1 MILDQTWNKKNRKL
15 TVSYIDKDGNR
26 KFWQKYMHHI
36 RTYEYAKDGE
46 YDTWNNRK
54 ANVVFKSTD
63 TYKPNEFD
71 LWEMFYELPKEDQD
85 KFYAMYFPKLY
96 TFDIE
101 TEVSNEFPDPFKA
114 KQKVT
119 SISIVAPDLSCIV
132 MGLTKMTEEQQEQLK
147 TRYLDWISKNNFA
160 ANLVE
165 KMKQKNPSHNIRVL
179 YQYCQSEEEML
190 QKFFTTMVPKIAV
203 LAGWNSYNFD
213 WNYLYNR
220 AVNLF
225 GEKGA
230 RNLIY
235 AASPTREITNISWVE
250 KDGTK
255 HRAPA
260 PSHSIIVDYMELCQK
275 YDYTLTYES
284 YSLDWV
290 SSHAVGANKI
300 KYDGTLQQLYERD
313 TDWYYFYNAIDSLL
327 IQLIHH
333 RLKCIESPC
342 ASAAVTLV
350 TMLEAYGQ
358 VKLTTA
364 NVFKEFYNDN
374 KHVVFDY
381 NEIERFKKDYA
392 GAFCGCVPGRYDWN
406 VCDDFKS
413 LYPSQVITCNFSFEN
428 FYQNMVGP
436 DSLGRYTIVPWTEQQ
451 LEEFRKD
458 KNYFVSINGNVYKND
473 KDYAF
478 KRMQKRTLANRDIY
492 KYTGQRIESQLLTE
506 IDRLIAEKQ

>member
-26 KFWQKYMHHI
+26 KFWQKYIHHI
-36 RTYEYAKDGE
+36 RTYEYSKDGE

-179 YQYCQSEEEML
+179 YQYCQSEEELL

-428 FYQNMVGP
+428 F
-436 DSLGRYTIVPWTEQQ
+436 
-451 LEEFRKD
+451 
-458 KNYFVSINGNVYKND
+458 
-473 KDYAF
+473 
-478 KRMQKRTLANRDIY
+478 
-492 KYTGQRIESQLLTE
+492 
-506 IDRLIAEKQ
+506 